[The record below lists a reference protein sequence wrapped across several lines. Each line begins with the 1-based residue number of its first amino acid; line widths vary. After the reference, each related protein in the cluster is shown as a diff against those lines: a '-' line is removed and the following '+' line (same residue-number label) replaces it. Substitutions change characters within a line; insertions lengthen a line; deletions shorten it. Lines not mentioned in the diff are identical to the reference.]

1 MHIDRMSKIYNPELL
16 SCVLTD
22 NKLQSPNEYSPF
34 DVIAR
39 FVNDL
44 KDVNTFLF
52 VRLSAAAN
60 LPHS

>member
-1 MHIDRMSKIYNPELL
+1 MNIDRMSKIYNPKLL
-16 SCVLTD
+16 SCLLTD
-22 NKLQSPNEYSPF
+22 NKLQSPNENSPF
-34 DVIAR
+34 HVIAR
-39 FVNDL
+39 IVNGL

>member
-1 MHIDRMSKIYNPELL
+1 MSKIYNPELF
-16 SCVLTD
+16 SCLLTD
-22 NKLQSPNEYSPF
+22 NKLQSANEYFPF
-34 DVIAR
+34 HVIAR